1 MLIKIAEKEYNET
14 ELAVLSKAGVLQI
27 GQKNDP
33 ASTTLTATPLHG
45 PFHGN
50 ANQFGIFSDGTVR
63 PGRFS
68 TLARPDQLIGNL
80 SLTKSDYTNEILEVM
95 TGQTADTGT
104 NATGFCGNPPTVGQL
119 KTCRQTFA
127 WGDYYIKTELTA
139 AALTGQRRNYA
150 DVPVEI
156 LNMGPRPNNFF
167 PDVMYR
173 LDDTRSEF
181 RHQLFKV
188 GVSLERQ
195 TEQVLIQGTAGTANN
210 AYIGWFTQFGGLSG
224 QVATGKTD
232 SVTSIVCPALDSTVV
247 SWNTNIDG
255 TIADGSSRDIV
266 EVTSDMVRGKW
277 VTADRLGFGRSSIT
291 WAFLMRYETFAS
303 LVDAWACN
311 YATYKCAGVQYSE
324 NNRDAFAVNQL
335 RLQMMN
341 GQYLLVDGIQVP
353 VIFTEGIPQETLGN
367 NYYKADIFFGA
378 LNWSGMPLARLEY
391 FPMDNG
397 YVSEYFNAF
406 GIKTVD
412 SLNNGLF
419 LVGHRDTGLCL
430 EWHFQARMRLVLETA
445 FLWGR
450 IDDVWYRFYDPIRN
464 ALPGASNYY
473 DGGLTHRL

>member
-68 TLARPDQLIGNL
+68 ALARPDQLIGNL

-95 TGQTADTGT
+95 
-104 NATGFCGNPPTVGQL
+104 
-119 KTCRQTFA
+119 
-127 WGDYYIKTELTA
+127 
-139 AALTGQRRNYA
+139 TGQRRNYA